1 MGKKKDK
8 KKGHG
13 AEKTAAKTEKKLSK
27 KEKKELAARGEDDI
41 ESIIG
46 KRFGVWCYVNNIVVS
61 YRKITLRQGNP
72 SIRDVFMEIP
82 LRSCIHYGPYVC
94 LFS

>member
-13 AEKTAAKTEKKLSK
+13 AEKTAAKTDKKLSK

-46 KRFGVWCYVNNIVVS
+46 KRFCCMV
-61 YRKITLRQGNP
+61 LRQ
-72 SIRDVFMEIP
+72 
-82 LRSCIHYGPYVC
+82 
-94 LFS
+94 